1 MASAAAAALRALPK
15 TTSKK
20 VHLEK
25 WPALRIRGSANK
37 TKTKDEQ
44 RRRSSLSRAGLS
56 YRVAKK
62 VPDQLLLVCEI
73 GFEWYQID
81 PK

>member
-1 MASAAAAALRALPK
+1 VASAAATDAAAAARSLPK

-44 RRRSSLSRAGLS
+44 RRRSSL
-56 YRVAKK
+56 
-62 VPDQLLLVCEI
+62 
-73 GFEWYQID
+73 F
-81 PK
+81 

>member
-1 MASAAAAALRALPK
+1 VASAAAAAADNAAARTLPK

-44 RRRSSLSRAGLS
+44 RRRSSL
-56 YRVAKK
+56 
-62 VPDQLLLVCEI
+62 
-73 GFEWYQID
+73 F
-81 PK
+81 